1 MTRLQDVP
9 IVRTKFP
16 ANVHVLGVVSN
27 ESNVMP
33 SNFFMKKEIVT
44 KSVFAGSNG
53 CSEAGRKL

>member
-16 ANVHVLGVVSN
+16 ANVHVLDVVSN
-27 ESNVMP
+27 ESDVMP
-33 SNFFMKKEIVT
+33 PNFFMKKEIVT

-53 CSEAGRKL
+53 